1 MAILFVGNTPL
12 DVGLPASVVST
23 AATGRDAAYS
33 PSSLLCKN
41 QNPIIPIPVNGGTE
55 FWVHFRK
62 FLNNVSTGSGTVAGT
77 IYRCFDGSGN
87 LIFDINKSVNT
98 ISGTLRVYGSTTV
111 SGPTYNH
118 TTNTEYTYDLRVVV
132 GPSGGT
138 ITVDWFINGTFF
150 CSVSATNSGTV
161 KTQPRSLNMEL
172 PSNLTGSATGINY
185 SEMIVAVDESTIG
198 MRLATLEP
206 ASAGAWAQWTGS
218 VGSLADDDTGTGI
231 EALAAGHRF
240 TSIFSAYAGP
250 SSPAG
255 IRGVYLKALA
265 AQSGLPPSQIDQ
277 FVRIA
282 AINYDG
288 ALQTPSPS
296 VPIVREMTLDPDTG
310 LPWAVAAL
318 AALEAGF
325 RAGT

>member
-33 PSSLLCKN
+33 PSSLLCKS
-41 QNPIIPIPVNGGTE
+41 QNPVIPIPVNGGTE
-55 FWVHFRK
+55 FWIHFRK
-62 FLNNVSTGSGTVAGT
+62 FVNSAGTGNGTGSAA

-98 ISGTLRVYGSTTV
+98 INGTLRVYGSATV

-118 TTNTEYTYDLRVVV
+118 ATDIEYTYDLRVVV

-138 ITVDWFINGTFF
+138 ITVDWFINGTLF

-161 KTQPRSLNMEL
+161 KTQPRTFNMDL
-172 PSNLTGSATGINY
+172 PSNLITAAVGINY

-218 VGSLADDDTGTGI
+218 VSSLADSNTGTGL
-231 EALAAGHRF
+231 EAIAAGHRF

-282 AINYDG
+282 ATNYDG

-296 VPIVREMTLDPDTG
+296 VPIVREMTLNPDTG